1 MTTITA
7 EQDDLAD
14 LVARLLVEYAG
25 ALPTA
30 MLRAVIG
37 RADRMVPAE
46 PSVPCEARLS
56 TVEAV
61 ARRLLTDRLARMIVE
76 KPR

>member
-25 ALPTA
+25 ALPSA

-46 PSVPCEARLS
+46 QHVPCEARLS

-61 ARRLLTDRLARMIVE
+61 ARRMLTDRLARMIVE

>member
-1 MTTITA
+1 MTAITA
-7 EQDDLAD
+7 EQEGLAE

-25 ALPTA
+25 ALPAA
-30 MLRAVIG
+30 MLRALIG

-46 PSVPCEARLS
+46 PSVPDEARLS

>member
-1 MTTITA
+1 MSTITA
-7 EQDDLAD
+7 QQDDLAD
-14 LVARLLVEYAG
+14 MVARLLVEYAG
-25 ALPTA
+25 ALPSA

-46 PSVPCEARLS
+46 PNVPCEARLS